1 MSGLTGGRMSE
12 DEADAAF
19 VELDVDVMGSVEA
32 GEGGGSD
39 CGDPGL
45 C

>member
-1 MSGLTGGRMSE
+1 MSE

-19 VELDVDVMGSVEA
+19 VELDVDVVGSVEA
-32 GEGGGSD
+32 GEGGSGD